1 MKNKLNVETII
12 NKIRNLEDV
21 TLKPITDI
29 VALKISKGPYDGGPE
44 NNITKAEEIT
54 AEYISENHS
63 TLDEFHEKLTIL
75 DGGIKGIEAIAGT
88 IYQYYTAR
96 DHLDFET
103 VKNNISSKKDIT
115 LKTITDLVAYKIAE
129 SADDQG
135 VDLNFISAQ
144 TFVAEYISR
153 NFRNTEELE
162 IKISKLGKGKDMQGL
177 SAFADI
183 VYNHFV
189 NKNK

>member
-1 MKNKLNVETII
+1 MKNKLDVESIINAIRNVEDA
-12 NKIRNLEDV
+12 R
-21 TLKPITDI
+21 LKSITDI
-29 VALKISKGPYDGGPE
+29 VAFKISKSSDDEGPE
-44 NNITKAEEIT
+44 NNFINAEKIM
-54 AEYISENHS
+54 AEYISESYN
-63 TLDEFHEKLTIL
+63 TLDEFYEKLSKL
-75 DGGIKGIEAIAGT
+75 DEGIKGMQTFADT
-88 IYQYYTAR
+88 IYQHYTAS

-103 VKNNISSKKDIT
+103 VKNNISSKKDII

-153 NFRNTEELE
+153 NFRNKEEME
-162 IKISKLGKGKDMQGL
+162 KKISKLGKDMKGL

-183 VYNHFV
+183 VYDFFV
-189 NKNK
+189 NKDK

>member
-1 MKNKLNVETII
+1 ME
-12 NKIRNLEDV
+12 
-21 TLKPITDI
+21 
-29 VALKISKGPYDGGPE
+29 S
-44 NNITKAEEIT
+44 
-54 AEYISENHS
+54 
-63 TLDEFHEKLTIL
+63 
-75 DGGIKGIEAIAGT
+75 IAGT

-115 LKTITDLVAYKIAE
+115 LKTITDLVAYKISG

-153 NFRNTEELE
+153 NFRNRGELE
-162 IKISKLGKGKDMQGL
+162 TKISKLGKGKDAKGL
-177 SAFADI
+177 NAFADI

-189 NKNK
+189 NNK